1 MGFTEDNYEHA
12 VIELFRDS
20 LGYSYVYGPDV
31 ERDYRTP
38 LYLDELY
45 PALERIN
52 AKLPTVAIQEAIE
65 KLQRFETGSLLQ
77 KNKTFTNYL
86 QNGIEVSYF
95 HQGRKQSNL
104 VYLVDFDNV
113 NNNSFTV
120 INQWTIVEKS
130 NKRPDIIVFFEWF
143 ASSCF

>member
-38 LYLDELY
+38 LYLEELY
-45 PALERIN
+45 PALERVN

-65 KLQRFETGSLLQ
+65 KTVEWTKVYFENGNIPEEMSYQ
-77 KNKTFTNYL
+77 IKAYL
-86 QNGIEVSYF
+86 EC
-95 HQGRKQSNL
+95 GR
-104 VYLVDFDNV
+104 
-113 NNNSFTV
+113 
-120 INQWTIVEKS
+120 
-130 NKRPDIIVFFEWF
+130 
-143 ASSCF
+143 

>member
-52 AKLPTVAIQEAIE
+52 AKLPTVARQLKSYSVLKQVPCFKKI
-65 KLQRFETGSLLQ
+65 RLLQ
-77 KNKTFTNYL
+77 IIFKT
-86 QNGIEVSYF
+86 V
-95 HQGRKQSNL
+95 
-104 VYLVDFDNV
+104 
-113 NNNSFTV
+113 
-120 INQWTIVEKS
+120 
-130 NKRPDIIVFFEWF
+130 
-143 ASSCF
+143 

>member
-95 HQGRKQSNL
+95 L
-104 VYLVDFDNV
+104 
-113 NNNSFTV
+113 
-120 INQWTIVEKS
+120 
-130 NKRPDIIVFFEWF
+130 P
-143 ASSCF
+143 